1 MKMKAFFLA
10 LVAAFAT
17 CVVSLPTKS
26 KLSQEELR
34 ASLITKDNV
43 AEYLQNQRRKKAME
57 QAKLPE
63 PFVIRLLESIKV
75 KDVAVCPDDPGP

>member
-1 MKMKAFFLA
+1 MKAFLFALA
-10 LVAAFAT
+10 LAT

-26 KLSQEELR
+26 QLSQEELR

-43 AEYLQNQRRKKAME
+43 AEYLQNQRIKKAME

-63 PFVIRLLESIKV
+63 PFVIRLLDSAIRSFAYFLAAKWS
-75 KDVAVCPDDPGP
+75 PRQF